1 MRKLIIT
8 FSILLILSNNLL
20 AQRVTRALIIPIPDT
35 LIHNSLYN
43 KITCIDSRS
52 DTTNFGIVH
61 WGFSNRKARV
71 VANTPLNIQLANL
84 LKKVNDTAAK
94 DGKLLLN
101 IRYYGITEAPVLF
114 TEHGYCMLRAE
125 LYAQKEDRYKVI
137 ELLDTIWENSAIDV
151 TKDLLKNSGDL
162 LTHFIIDNLSYEPT
176 DTNSYSLQE
185 VLNVDSIEKSKIP
198 AYTTTKYKDGLY
210 LSYESFKMQQPDNQ
224 IYYSKRKDG
233 SYKILNKINA
243 DGTQSRIK
251 GSQSYAMIINGELF
265 IGTDY
270 GFDPMS
276 KVNNEFVFTGRVKT
290 SINSGQA
297 FMASY
302 LFGIIGGLIAVEA
315 GSNKNYLIKIDH
327 KTGGFMNIK
336 EIK

>member
-1 MRKLIIT
+1 MKKLIIT
-8 FSILLILSNNLL
+8 FIFLFIIFHNLFAQRLKRELIL
-20 AQRVTRALIIPIPDT
+20 TRPDT
-35 LIHNSLYN
+35 IIHNSLYR
-43 KITCIDSRS
+43 KVTCIDSRADKS
-52 DTTNFGIVH
+52 NYGIVQV
-61 WGFSNRKARV
+61 GLGNRKARV
-71 VANTPLNIQLANL
+71 VASKELPDQIWSLIN
-84 LKKVNDTAAK
+84 KVTDTTAK
-94 DGKLLLN
+94 DGEMLLN
-101 IRYYGITEAPVLF
+101 IRYYSVAEETGLL

-137 ELLDTIWENSAIDV
+137 ELLDTVWENSGNDI
-151 TKDLLKNSGDL
+151 TNDLLKNSGDL
-162 LTHFIIDNLSYEPT
+162 LTHFIIDNLTYEPT

-327 KTGGFMNIK
+327 KTGGFMNVK